1 MCPESRRTPAPWN
14 TGTSSLSPPSFGP
27 SDTQSVTDRCCRGHN
42 TERHQ
47 VREQSQSYWGACRG
61 VALRKGRAC
70 RGVACLALR
79 EGRARRVLSP
89 TSLSERGSSCLKSLS
104 EYPSAGHESTKAKA
118 SRVGSHHLGR
128 CFYCREIHLP
138 SQATLKFGCPLLVCP
153 LPPKTDPF
161 SFHIT
166 WPISSHPHLL
176 LFFPRFFTKSQ
187 THALS
192 LLLPLP
198 LPLSLSS
205 SPLSL
210 LSLTSRFCIWEKPH
224 SISETGLFILT

>member
-1 MCPESRRTPAPWN
+1 MCPESRSTPAPWN

-27 SDTQSVTDRCCRGHN
+27 SDTLSVTDRCCRGHN
-42 TERHQ
+42 TKRHQ
-47 VREQSQSYWGACRG
+47 VRGQSQSYWGACRG

-70 RGVACLALR
+70 RGVALREGGACRGVACPALR

-89 TSLSERGSSCLKSLS
+89 TSPSERGSSCLKSLS
-104 EYPSAGHESTKAKA
+104 EYLSAGQESTKAKA

-128 CFYCREIHLP
+128 CISCFYYREIHLP

-166 WPISSHPHLL
+166 
-176 LFFPRFFTKSQ
+176 
-187 THALS
+187 
-192 LLLPLP
+192 
-198 LPLSLSS
+198 
-205 SPLSL
+205 
-210 LSLTSRFCIWEKPH
+210 
-224 SISETGLFILT
+224 